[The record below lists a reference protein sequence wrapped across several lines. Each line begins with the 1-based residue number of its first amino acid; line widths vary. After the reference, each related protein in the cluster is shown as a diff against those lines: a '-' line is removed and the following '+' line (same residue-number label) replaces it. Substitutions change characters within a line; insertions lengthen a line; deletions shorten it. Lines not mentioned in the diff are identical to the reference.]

1 MVPLKKG
8 NSMDLKNLISQEDLI
23 ASRHK
28 IKKVFF
34 YRICGAGMGP
44 AAVLVKQA
52 GFDVE
57 GADSAFYPP
66 MSTFLETTGIPLHKL
81 DQVTPEFLKKYD
93 LIVVGNS
100 VAGKA
105 EGARMIENTGVPFTS
120 FPSALGSL
128 VLKDKNVIGVC
139 GTHGKTTTTYF
150 LTQLLE
156 NLGQNPGYL
165 VGGIIEGREP
175 AKLGDKYF
183 VIEGDEYDSA
193 YFHKISKFRL
203 YELKNMILTSLEFD
217 HADIF
222 SSVEKIEDEF
232 RAVLPSMKSTLI
244 FNAEYPSAMKLHR
257 EYSPN
262 NRQKWFVY
270 GKHSKIGPH
279 DVKTQENGS
288 SFTIEWNGE
297 KIPFSSSVVGE
308 HNVLNLTSCLIFLLS
323 EGFEVSKIQ
332 KAAREMQMVKR
343 RQEVR
348 GKYKNMTVIDD
359 FAHHPR
365 AITVTMDA
373 IRARFPNKKI
383 ITIFE
388 PISATARSSIFQNEF
403 RDSLAASDKVI
414 IAKPDLPTT
423 ALGGTDLDG
432 EKLSQEISG
441 KGKPSVCVKALPDLR
456 KTIDAYAEDN
466 AVLLIL
472 SNRTCL
478 GLWESDFVQALKA

>member
-1 MVPLKKG
+1 
-8 NSMDLKNLISQEDLI
+8 MDLSNLISQEDLI
-23 ASRHK
+23 KRRSQ

-44 AAVLVKQA
+44 AAVLAKQA
-52 GFDVE
+52 GYDVQ
-57 GADSAFYPP
+57 GADSAYYPP
-66 MSTFLETTGIPLHKL
+66 MSTFLETTGIPLFKL
-81 DQVTPEFLKKYD
+81 EEVTPEFLKQYD

-100 VAGKA
+100 VSGKA
-105 EGARMIENTGVPFTS
+105 EAARMIEKVGVPFTS

-128 VLKDKNVIGVC
+128 VLKEKNVIGIA

-150 LTQLLE
+150 MTQLLE
-156 NLGQNPGYL
+156 SLGQNPGYL

-183 VIEGDEYDSA
+183 CIESDEYDSA

-232 RAVLPSMKSTLI
+232 RDVVPNMKSTLI
-244 FNAEYPSAMKLHR
+244 FNQEYPSAMKLYN
-257 EYSPN
+257 EYKGKKAD
-262 NRQKWFVY
+262 QKWYLY
-270 GKHSKIGPH
+270 GADSEMGPF
-279 DVKTQENGS
+279 DVKTFENGS
-288 SFTIEWNGE
+288 EFTVKWNGE
-297 KIPFSSSVVGE
+297 KIPFQSSVVGN

-323 EGFEVSKIQ
+323 EGFKVSDIQ
-332 KAAREMQMVKR
+332 KAAKDIGMVKR

-348 GKYKNMTVIDD
+348 GKYKDMVVIDD

-365 AITVTMDA
+365 AITVTLDA
-373 IRARFPNKKI
+373 IRARFQNKKI

-388 PISATARSSIFQNEF
+388 PISATARSNIFQNEF
-403 RDSLAASDKVI
+403 RDSLVDSDKVI
-414 IAKPDLPTT
+414 IAKASLATT
-423 ALGGTDLDG
+423 ALGGKDLDV
-432 EKLSQEISG
+432 EQLSKEIAG
-441 KGKPSVCVKALPDLR
+441 KGKPSSVVSSLQELR
-456 KTIDAYAEDN
+456 AKIDEFADKDS
-466 AVLLIL
+466 VLLVL

-478 GLWESDFVQALKA
+478 GLWESSFVQELKP

>member
-1 MVPLKKG
+1 
-8 NSMDLKNLISQEDLI
+8 MDLSNLISQEDLI
-23 ASRHK
+23 KNRHK

-66 MSTFLETTGIPLHKL
+66 MSTFLETTGIPLFKL

-100 VAGKA
+100 VAGKL
-105 EGARMIENTGVPFTS
+105 ETARMIEKVGVPFTS

-128 VLKDKNVIGVC
+128 VLKDKNVIGIA

-156 NLGQNPGYL
+156 SLGQNPGYL
-165 VGGIIEGREP
+165 VGGIIEGRDP
-175 AKLGDKYF
+175 SKLGGKYF
-183 VIEGDEYDSA
+183 VIEADEYDSA

-232 RAVLPSMKSTLI
+232 RAVVPDMPTTLI
-244 FNAEYPSAMKLHR
+244 FNQEYPSAMKLHKD
-257 EYSPN
+257 YSKNPK
-262 NRQKWFVY
+262 QKWFLY
-270 GKHSKIGPH
+270 GEGSDLGPF
-279 DVKTQENGS
+279 DVKTFENGS
-288 SFTIEWNGE
+288 TFNIKWKGETISFE
-297 KIPFSSSVVGE
+297 SSVVGG
-308 HNVLNLTSCLIFLLS
+308 HNVLNLTSCLLYLLS
-323 EGFEVSKIQ
+323 EGFKTPDIQ
-332 KAAREMQMVKR
+332 KAAKVLNMVKR

-348 GKYKNMTVIDD
+348 GKYHDMIVIDD

-365 AITVTMDA
+365 AITVTLDA
-373 IRARFPNKKI
+373 IKARYKDRKI
-383 ITIFE
+383 ITVFE

-403 RDSLAASDKVI
+403 RDSLAVSDKVI
-414 IAKPDLPTT
+414 IAKADLATT
-423 ALGGTDLDG
+423 ALGGGDLNADLLA
-432 EKLSQEISG
+432 KEISA
-441 KGKPSVCVKALPDLR
+441 KGCPAVCVSKLDDLR
-456 KTIDAYAEDN
+456 ATIDKFEEKN
-466 AVLLIL
+466 SVLLIL

-478 GLWESDFVQALKA
+478 GLWESSFVQELKA

>member
-1 MVPLKKG
+1 
-8 NSMDLKNLISQEDLI
+8 MDLTNLIPQEELIKRRSQ
-23 ASRHK
+23 

-52 GFDVE
+52 GFDVH
-57 GADSAFYPP
+57 GADSAYYPP
-66 MSTFLETTGIPLHKL
+66 MSTFLETTGIPLFKL
-81 DQVTPEFLKKYD
+81 EEVTPEFLKQYD

-100 VAGKA
+100 VSGKA
-105 EGARMIENTGVPFTS
+105 EAARMIEKVGVPFTS

-128 VLKDKNVIGVC
+128 VLKDKNVIGIA

-150 LTQLLE
+150 MTQLLE
-156 NLGQNPGYL
+156 QLGQNPGYL

-183 VIEGDEYDSA
+183 CIESDEYDSA

-203 YELKNMILTSLEFD
+203 YELKNIILTSLEFD

-222 SSVEKIEDEF
+222 ASVEKIEDEF
-232 RAVLPSMKSTLI
+232 RDVVPGMKSTLI
-244 FNAEYPSAMKLHR
+244 FNQEYSSAMKLYKDYHGKKAD
-257 EYSPN
+257 
-262 NRQKWFVY
+262 QKWYLY
-270 GKHSKIGPH
+270 GAESEMGPH
-279 DVKTQENGS
+279 DVKTFENGS
-288 SFTIEWNGE
+288 EFSIKWNGE
-297 KIPFSSSVVGE
+297 KIPFKSSVVGH
-308 HNVLNLTSCLIFLLS
+308 HNVLNITSCLIFLLS
-323 EGFEVSKIQ
+323 EGFKVSDIQ
-332 KAAREMQMVKR
+332 KAALEIGMVKR

-348 GKYKNMTVIDD
+348 GKYKDMIVIDD

-373 IRARFPNKKI
+373 IRARFKDKKI

-403 RDSLAASDKVI
+403 RDSLLTSDKVI
-414 IAKPDLPTT
+414 IAKASIPTT
-423 ALGGTDLDG
+423 ALGGKDLDVDQLT
-432 EKLSQEISG
+432 KDIAA
-441 KGKPSVCVKALPDLR
+441 KGKPSACVSSLTDLR
-456 KTIDAYAEDN
+456 STIDNFAEKDS
-466 AVLLIL
+466 VLLVL

-478 GLWESDFVQALKA
+478 GLWESGFVQELKP

>member
-1 MVPLKKG
+1 
-8 NSMDLKNLISQEDLI
+8 MDLSNLISQADLI
-23 ASRHK
+23 KRRSQ

-52 GFDVE
+52 GFDVH

-66 MSTFLETTGIPLHKL
+66 MSTFLETTGIPLFKL
-81 DQVTPEFLKKYD
+81 DEVTPEFLKQYD

-105 EGARMIENTGVPFTS
+105 EAARMIEKVGVPFTS

-128 VLKDKNVIGVC
+128 VLKEKNVIGIA

-150 LTQLLE
+150 MTQLLE
-156 NLGQNPGYL
+156 KLGQNPGYL

-183 VIEGDEYDSA
+183 VIESDEYDSA

-203 YELKNMILTSLEFD
+203 YELKNMILTSLEYD

-232 RAVLPSMKSTLI
+232 RDVIPGMKSTLI
-244 FNAEYPSAMKLHR
+244 FNQEYSSAMKLHKD
-257 EYSPN
+257 YAGKNPD
-262 NRQKWFVY
+262 QKWFLY
-270 GKHSKIGPH
+270 GAGSEMGPH
-279 DVKTQENGS
+279 DVKTFENGS
-288 SFTIEWNGE
+288 EFSLVWKGE
-297 KIPFSSSVVGE
+297 KVSFRSSVVGH
-308 HNVLNLTSCLIFLLS
+308 HNVLNISSCLIFLLA
-323 EGFEVSKIQ
+323 EGFPVAEVQ
-332 KAAREMQMVKR
+332 KAALEIGMVKR

-348 GKYKNMTVIDD
+348 GKYKDMVVIDD

-365 AITVTMDA
+365 AITVTLDA
-373 IRARFPNKKI
+373 IKARFKNKKI

-388 PISATARSSIFQNEF
+388 PISATARSNIFQNEF
-403 RDSLAASDKVI
+403 RDSLADSDKVI
-414 IAKPDLPTT
+414 VAKASMSTT
-423 ALGGTDLDG
+423 ALNGQDLDVD
-432 EKLSQEISG
+432 KLASEISA
-441 KGKPSVCVKALPDLR
+441 KGKPATVVSRLEDLR
-456 KTIDAYAEDN
+456 ARIDEFGEKDS
-466 AVLLIL
+466 VLLVL

-478 GLWESDFVQALKA
+478 GLWESGFVQELKP

>member
-1 MVPLKKG
+1 
-8 NSMDLKNLISQEDLI
+8 MDLSHLISQEDLI
-23 ASRHK
+23 KKRAQ

-52 GFDVE
+52 GFEVH

-66 MSTFLETTGIPLHKL
+66 MSTFLETTGIPLFKL
-81 DQVTPEFLKKYD
+81 EEVNLEFLKQYD

-100 VAGKA
+100 VSGKA
-105 EGARMIENTGVPFTS
+105 DAARMIENSGIPFTS

-128 VLKDKNVIGVC
+128 VLKDKNVIGIA

-150 LTQLLE
+150 MTQLLE
-156 NLGQNPGYL
+156 KLGQDPGYL

-175 AKLGDKYF
+175 AKLGGKYF
-183 VIEGDEYDSA
+183 VIESDEYDSS

-203 YELKNMILTSLEFD
+203 YEMKNLILTSLEFD

-232 RAVLPSMKSTLI
+232 RNVIPNMKTSLI
-244 FNAEYPSAMKLHR
+244 FNQEYPSAMKLYRDYGDKNDH
-257 EYSPN
+257 
-262 NRQKWFVY
+262 QKWYLY
-270 GKHSKIGPH
+270 GHQSLIGPH
-279 DVKTQENGS
+279 EIKSFENRS
-288 SFTIEWNGE
+288 EFSIHWNG
-297 KIPFSSSVVGE
+297 KNISFQSSVVGE

-323 EGFEVSKIQ
+323 EGFDVTEIQ
-332 KAAREMQMVKR
+332 KAALEIGMVKR

-348 GKYKNMTVIDD
+348 GKYKDMVVVDD

-365 AITVTMDA
+365 AITVTLDA
-373 IRARFPNKKI
+373 IRARFKNKKV

-388 PISATARSSIFQNEF
+388 PISATARSSIFQKEF
-403 RDSLAASDKVI
+403 RDSLAESDKVI
-414 IAKPDLPTT
+414 IAKANIPTT
-423 ALGGTDLDG
+423 ALNGKDLDVDL
-432 EKLSQEISG
+432 LSREINE
-441 KGKPSVCVKALPDLR
+441 KGKPSVCVSSLEDLR
-456 KTIDAYAEDN
+456 LSIDKYNEKDS
-466 AVLLIL
+466 VLLVL

-478 GLWESDFVQALKA
+478 GLWESSFVQELKS

>member
-1 MVPLKKG
+1 
-8 NSMDLKNLISQEDLI
+8 MDLTNLISQEELI
-23 ASRHK
+23 KRRSE

-44 AAVLVKQA
+44 AAVLTKQA
-52 GFDVE
+52 GFQVE

-66 MSTFLETTGIPLHKL
+66 MSTFLETTGIPLYKL
-81 DQVTPEFLKKYD
+81 DQVTPEFLKQYD

-100 VAGKA
+100 VSGKLEA
-105 EGARMIENTGVPFTS
+105 ARMIEKTGVPFTS

-128 VLKDKNVIGVC
+128 VLKEKNVIGIA

-150 LTQLLE
+150 MTQLLE
-156 NLGQNPGYL
+156 KLGQNPGYL
-165 VGGIIEGREP
+165 VGGIIEGRDP
-175 AKLGDKYF
+175 SKLGDKYF
-183 VIEGDEYDSA
+183 VIEADEYDSA

-232 RAVLPSMKSTLI
+232 RAIIPSMRSTLI
-244 FNAEYPSAMKLHR
+244 FNQEYPSAMKLFN
-257 EYSPN
+257 EYSSN
-262 NRQKWFVY
+262 KNQKWILY
-270 GKHSKIGPH
+270 GKGSETGLSE
-279 DVKTQENGS
+279 VKTFENGS
-288 SFTIEWNGE
+288 SFKVKWNGE
-297 KIPFSSSVVGE
+297 TIPFESNVVGE
-308 HNVLNLTSCLIFLLS
+308 HNVLNLTSCILYLLA
-323 EGFEVSKIQ
+323 EGFKVTEVQ
-332 KAAREMQMVKR
+332 KAARELEMVKR

-348 GKYKNMTVIDD
+348 GKYEDMIVIDD

-373 IRARFPNKKI
+373 IRARFKDKKI

-423 ALGGTDLDG
+423 AINGNDLDG
-432 EKLSQEISG
+432 NLLASEINARGKKAICVSKLE
-441 KGKPSVCVKALPDLR
+441 DLR
-456 KTIDAYAEDN
+456 TAIDNFKEKN

-478 GLWESDFVQALKA
+478 GLWESSFVKELKS

>member
-1 MVPLKKG
+1 
-8 NSMDLKNLISQEDLI
+8 MDLANLISQAELI
-23 ASRHK
+23 KRRSA
-28 IKKVFF
+28 IKKIFF

-52 GFDVE
+52 GFEVE

-66 MSTFLETTGIPLHKL
+66 MSTFLETTGIPLYKL
-81 DQVTPEFLKKYD
+81 DEVTPEFLKKYD

-100 VAGKA
+100 VSGKSEA
-105 EGARMIENTGVPFTS
+105 ARMIEKTGVPFTS

-128 VLKDKNVIGVC
+128 VLKEKNVIGIA

-150 LTQLLE
+150 MTQMLE
-156 NLGQNPGYL
+156 KLGQNPGYL

-175 AKLGDKYF
+175 AHLGNKYF
-183 VIEGDEYDSA
+183 VIESDEYDSS

-203 YELKNMILTSLEFD
+203 YEMKNMILTSLEFD

-232 RAVLPSMKSTLI
+232 RDVIPNMPSILI
-244 FNAEYPSAMKLHR
+244 FNQEYPSAMKLYHD
-257 EYSPN
+257 YHGKNSD
-262 NRQKWFVY
+262 QKWFLY
-270 GKHSKIGPH
+270 GNGSAIGPH
-279 DVKTQENGS
+279 QIESFEDGS
-288 SFTIEWNGE
+288 TFFINWKNE
-297 KIPFSSSVVGE
+297 KIPFRSDVIGM
-308 HNVLNLTSCLIFLLS
+308 HNVLNLASCIVFLLA
-323 EGFEVSKIQ
+323 EGFAVAEVQ
-332 KAAREMQMVKR
+332 QAAINMEMVKR

-348 GKYKNMTVIDD
+348 GKYQGMVVIDD

-365 AITVTMDA
+365 AIKVTMDA
-373 IRARFPNKKI
+373 IRARYKNKKI

-403 RDSLAASDKVI
+403 RDALAFSDKI
-414 IAKPDLPTT
+414 IVAKPDLATT
-423 ALGGTDLDG
+423 ALSGGDLDG
-432 EKLSQEISG
+432 QKLADEITA
-441 KGKPSVCVKALPDLR
+441 KGKVAVCVNKLEALR
-456 KTIDAYAEDN
+456 QSIDDFAEEN

-478 GLWESDFVQALKA
+478 GLWESDFVHALKK

>member
-1 MVPLKKG
+1 
-8 NSMDLKNLISQEDLI
+8 MDLKNLISQEDLI

-57 GADSAFYPP
+57 GADSAYYPP
-66 MSTFLETTGIPLHKL
+66 MSTFLESTGIPLLKL
-81 DQVTPEFLKKYD
+81 EDVNEEFLQKYD
-93 LIVVGNS
+93 LVVVGNS
-100 VAGKA
+100 VAGKLEA
-105 EGARMIENTGVPFTS
+105 ARMIERSGVPFTS

-128 VLKDKNVIGVC
+128 VLKEKNVIGVA

-156 NLGQNPGYL
+156 KLGQNPGYL

-183 VIEGDEYDSA
+183 VIEADEYDSA

-203 YELKNMILTSLEFD
+203 YEMKNMILTSLEFD

-222 SSVEKIEDEF
+222 ASLEKIEDEF
-232 RAVLPSMKSTLI
+232 RAVMPNMKSTLI
-244 FNAEYPSAMKLHR
+244 INEDYPSAKKLMS
-257 EYSPN
+257 EYGANSS
-262 NRQKWFVY
+262 QKWITY
-270 GKHSKIGPH
+270 GDHAKAGPNKIETSESGTKFS
-279 DVKTQENGS
+279 VN
-288 SFTIEWNGE
+288 WNGE
-297 KIPFSSSVVGE
+297 EIPLETNVIGN
-308 HNVLNLTSCLIFLLS
+308 HNILNITSCVLYLLS
-323 EGFEVSKIQ
+323 EGFKSPEIQ
-332 KAAREMQMVKR
+332 RAVKELQMVKR
-343 RQEVR
+343 RQEIR
-348 GKYKNMTVIDD
+348 GSYHGMTVVDD

-373 IRARFPNKKI
+373 IRSRFKGKKI

-403 RDSLAASDKVI
+403 RDSLATSDKVI
-414 IAKPDLPTT
+414 IAKPDLATT
-423 ALGGTDLDG
+423 ALGGSDLDG
-432 EKLSQEISG
+432 KKLASEISG
-441 KGKPSVCVKALPDLR
+441 KGVPALCVNNLDDLR
-456 KTIDAYAEDN
+456 KGIDQFEEGD

-478 GLWESDFVQALKA
+478 GLWESNFVKELKS

>member
-1 MVPLKKG
+1 
-8 NSMDLKNLISQEDLI
+8 MDLKNLISQDELI
-23 ASRHK
+23 AKRHQ

-57 GADSAFYPP
+57 GADSAYYPP
-66 MSTFLETTGIPLHKL
+66 MSTFLESTNIPLHKL
-81 DQVTPEFLKKYD
+81 EAVTPEFLKRYD

-100 VAGKA
+100 VSGKLDA
-105 EGARMIENTGVPFTS
+105 ARMIEQTGVPFTS

-128 VLKDKNVIGVC
+128 VLKDKNVIGIA

-150 LTQLLE
+150 MTQLLE
-156 NLGQNPGYL
+156 KLGQNPGYL
-165 VGGIIEGREP
+165 VGGIIEGRDP
-175 AKLGDKYF
+175 SKLGDKYF
-183 VIEGDEYDSA
+183 VIEADEYDSA

-222 SSVEKIEDEF
+222 ASVEKIEDEF
-232 RAVLPSMKSTLI
+232 RAVVPDMKSTLI
-244 FNAEYPSAMKLHR
+244 FNQEYPSAMKLYR
-257 EYSPN
+257 DYAGKKAS
-262 NRQKWFVY
+262 QKWLLY
-270 GKHSKIGPH
+270 GADSETGPF
-279 DVKTQENGS
+279 DVETFENGS
-288 SFTIEWNGE
+288 KFKLNWKGQQLSFE
-297 KIPFSSSVVGE
+297 SSVVGN
-308 HNVLNLTSCLIFLLS
+308 HNVLNLTSCILYLLS
-323 EGFEVSKIQ
+323 EGFTVSDVT
-332 KAAREMQMVKR
+332 KAALEIGMVKR

-348 GKYKNMTVIDD
+348 GHYKSMVVIDD

-373 IRARFPNKKI
+373 IRARFKNRKI

-388 PISATARSSIFQNEF
+388 PVSATARSSIFQNEF
-403 RDSLAASDKVI
+403 RDSLAGSDKVI
-414 IAKPDLPTT
+414 IAKPDIPTT
-423 ALGGTDLDG
+423 ALGGSDLDG
-432 EKLSQEISG
+432 KKLAREISG
-441 KGKPSVCVKALPDLR
+441 LGKPAVCVSQLADLR
-456 KTIDAYAEDN
+456 KSIDEFGEDN

-478 GLWESDFVQALKA
+478 GLWESSFVQELKK

>member
-1 MVPLKKG
+1 
-8 NSMDLKNLISQEDLI
+8 MDLTNLISQDDLI
-23 ASRHK
+23 KRRHQ

-44 AAVLVKQA
+44 AAVLIKQA
-52 GFDVE
+52 GFQVE

-66 MSTFLETTGIPLHKL
+66 MSTFLESTGIPLFKL
-81 DQVTPEFLKKYD
+81 DKVTPEFLQQYD

-100 VAGKA
+100 VSGKLEA
-105 EGARMIENTGVPFTS
+105 ARMIEKTGVPFTS

-128 VLKDKNVIGVC
+128 VLKDKNVVGIA

-156 NLGQNPGYL
+156 KLGQNPGYL
-165 VGGIIEGREP
+165 VGGIIEGRDP
-175 AKLGDKYF
+175 SKLGDKYF
-183 VIEGDEYDSA
+183 VIESDEYDSA

-203 YELKNMILTSLEFD
+203 YEMKNMILTSLEFD

-232 RAVLPSMKSTLI
+232 RAILSNISSTI
-244 FNAEYPSAMKLHR
+244 IINQEYPSAMKLHKEFAGKR
-257 EYSPN
+257 PGQN
-262 NRQKWFVY
+262 WHLY
-270 GKHSKIGPH
+270 GKGSEMGPH
-279 DVKTQENGS
+279 QVQTFENGS
-288 SFTIEWNGE
+288 SFSIKWKGE
-297 KIPFSSSVVGE
+297 MIPFKSNVVGE
-308 HNVLNLTSCLIFLLS
+308 HNVLNVSSCLYYLLT
-323 EGFEVSKIQ
+323 EGFPVADIQ
-332 KAAREMQMVKR
+332 KAASELEMVKR
-343 RQEVR
+343 RQEIR
-348 GKYKNMTVIDD
+348 GKYQDMVVIDD

-373 IRARFPNKKI
+373 IRARFKGRKI
-383 ITIFE
+383 ITVFE

-414 IAKPDLPTT
+414 IAKADIAGT
-423 ALGGTDLDG
+423 AMGAQDLDG
-432 EKLSQEISG
+432 DRLALEINTL
-441 KGKPSVCVKALPDLR
+441 GKPATCVRKLEDLR
-456 KTIDAYAEDN
+456 KNIDEYAEKN

-478 GLWESDFVQALKA
+478 GLWESSFVQELKA

>member
-1 MVPLKKG
+1 
-8 NSMDLKNLISQEDLI
+8 MDLTNLISQEELI
-23 ASRHK
+23 KRRTQ

-44 AAVLVKQA
+44 AAVLAKQA
-52 GFDVE
+52 GFEVE

-81 DQVTPEFLKKYD
+81 DKVDAEFLKQYD

-100 VAGKA
+100 VSGKLDV
-105 EGARMIENTGVPFTS
+105 ARMIEQVGVPFTS

-128 VLKDKNVIGVC
+128 VLKDKNVIGIA

-156 NLGQNPGYL
+156 RLGQDPGYL

-175 AKLGDKYF
+175 AKLGSKYF
-183 VIEGDEYDSA
+183 VIEADEYDSA

-222 SSVEKIEDEF
+222 SSMEKIEDEF
-232 RAVLPSMKSTLI
+232 RAVIPQVNSTLI
-244 FNAEYPSAMKLHR
+244 FNQDYPSAMKLYN
-257 EYSPN
+257 EYSSN
-262 NRQKWFVY
+262 KNQKWFLY
-270 GKHSKIGPH
+270 GASSEAGPKNIKIS
-279 DVKTQENGS
+279 ENGS
-288 SFTIEWNGE
+288 TFDLVWKGETVSFQ
-297 KIPFSSSVVGE
+297 SSVVGE
-308 HNVLNLTSCLIFLLS
+308 HNVQNISSCLIYLLS
-323 EGFEVSKIQ
+323 EGFSVTELQ
-332 KAAREMQMVKR
+332 KASLEIGMVKR

-348 GKYKNMTVIDD
+348 GRYKGMTVIDD

-365 AITVTMDA
+365 AIKVTMDA
-373 IRARFPNKKI
+373 IRARFKGKKI

-403 RDSLAASDKVI
+403 RDSLLGSDKVI
-414 IAKPDLPTT
+414 LAKASIPTT
-423 ALGGTDLDG
+423 AIGQTDLDVDLLT
-432 EKLSQEISG
+432 KEINDQ
-441 KGKPSVCVKALPDLR
+441 GKPARCVTTLETLR
-456 KTIDAYAEDN
+456 STIDEFTEDN

-478 GLWESDFVQALKA
+478 GLWESEFVKELKQ

>member
-1 MVPLKKG
+1 
-8 NSMDLKNLISQEDLI
+8 MDLTHLISQEQLI
-23 ASRHK
+23 EKRKK

-44 AAVLVKQA
+44 AAVLIKQA

-66 MSTFLETTGIPLHKL
+66 MSTFLESTGIPLFKL
-81 DQVTPEFLKKYD
+81 EDVNPEFLKKYD

-100 VAGKA
+100 VSGKLEA
-105 EGARMIENTGVPFTS
+105 ARMIEKTGVPFTS

-128 VLKDKNVIGVC
+128 VLKDKNVVGIA

-156 NLGQNPGYL
+156 KLNQNPGYL
-165 VGGIIEGREP
+165 VGGIIEGRDP
-175 AKLGDKYF
+175 SKLGDSYF
-183 VIEGDEYDSA
+183 VIESDEYDSA

-232 RAVLPSMKSTLI
+232 RAIIPAISKTLI
-244 FNAEYPSAMKLHR
+244 FNQEYPSALKIAKEFQDRNKNQNWL
-257 EYSPN
+257 
-262 NRQKWFVY
+262 FY
-270 GKHSKIGPH
+270 GKGSGFGPH
-279 DVKTQENGS
+279 QIKTFENGS
-288 SFTIEWNGE
+288 TFTVNWEGEVISFTSN
-297 KIPFSSSVVGE
+297 VVGE
-308 HNVLNLTSCLIFLLS
+308 HNVLNLSSCIYFLLS
-323 EGFEVSKIQ
+323 EGFKIEQVQ
-332 KAAREMQMVKR
+332 KACENLEMVKR
-343 RQEVR
+343 RQEIR
-348 GKYKNMTVIDD
+348 GKYNGMTVIDD

-365 AITVTMDA
+365 AISVTLDA
-373 IRARFPNKKI
+373 IRARFKDKKI

-403 RDSLAASDKVI
+403 RDSLAQSDKVI
-414 IAKPDLPTT
+414 IAKPDLAST
-423 ALGGTDLDG
+423 ALGASDLDG
-432 EKLSQEISG
+432 VKLAKEISE
-441 KGKPSVCVKALPDLR
+441 KGKSARCVNKLDDLR
-456 KTIDAYAEDN
+456 KNIDEFAEKD

-478 GLWESDFVQALKA
+478 GLWESSFVKEITK